1 MHVPKEK
8 RKALDD
14 GSEECILIGYG
25 SEECILIGYGSGN
38 VYRLLIKKT
47 KKLITARDVKVDET

>member
-1 MHVPKEK
+1 VHVPKEK

-14 GSEECILIGYG
+14 G

-47 KKLITARDVKVDET
+47 KKLITARDVKFDET